1 MLGRQRVSAGPPS
14 TGALQHS
21 AQVFLDLGCSVGVVA
36 MVVKTWFPDAR
47 VVCIEGDPLRQRSR
61 ASTSKSHSNRSDE
74 SLILLKVAPLFQS
87 LSTQRMQ
94 RYLRWTLRENGFEGR
109 VEVVPKLVGRDGA
122 RETVTRWGDAGAL
135 APACG
140 TGTAVGKRYVLE
152 EAALPTLLR
161 ELGIARLDAV
171 KMDCEGCEY
180 LPRATRKTLRS
191 VETFAEI
198 CKCSG
203 WMPFR
208 LNIWQHVW
216 QCPRPPAR
224 LGGRGTPWT

>member
-1 MLGRQRVSAGPPS
+1 
-14 TGALQHS
+14 
-21 AQVFLDLGCSVGVVA
+21 
-36 MVVKTWFPDAR
+36 
-47 VVCIEGDPLRQRSR
+47 
-61 ASTSKSHSNRSDE
+61 
-74 SLILLKVAPLFQS
+74 
-87 LSTQRMQ
+87 MQ

-122 RETVTRWGDAGAL
+122 REAVTRWGDAGAL

-140 TGTAVGKRYVLE
+140 TGTAVGTSYVLE

-161 ELGIARLDAV
+161 ELGVARLDGV

-191 VETFAEI
+191 VETFATI